1 MAPAT
6 RIEEGALG
14 KRKYQ
19 DPGHIAAAQYDPT
32 GTYSARD
39 MQALNEVFSEV
50 PPPVSPKEEQQT
62 EQTRVN
68 SGLADKYPL
77 CPRPQSNARG
87 KAQLDYART
96 LLAVMMEAAIQM
108 EQ

>member
-1 MAPAT
+1 
-6 RIEEGALG
+6 
-14 KRKYQ
+14 
-19 DPGHIAAAQYDPT
+19 
-32 GTYSARD
+32 

>member
-68 SGLADKYPL
+68 PL

-96 LLAVMMEAAIQM
+96 LLAVMMEAAIHM